1 MGSERERASL
11 WREQI
16 EPHMGIPV
24 LGSDTRKSPLSWF
37 ENQWTNRRALRNLDS
52 AWEKCACAVYYWK
65 WWRRQ
70 IATIQ
75 DPSQFLMTTLACQ
88 APTLAPLPLVQ
99 LPTRAKAAVLR
110 RVGSCGKQSCG
121 KQSWDLHLNGAY
133 ILKYKKE
140 KLLLYSGTWLIGYC
154 TLNKIWPLYH
164 GLCDLVLVCLSNLM
178 GYYSFSTWVFFWA
191 RGLCNHRSPLPE
203 MLLLKV
209 FAWLASS

>member
-1 MGSERERASL
+1 MGSERELPCGGNRLNHILS
-11 WREQI
+11 
-16 EPHMGIPV
+16 IPV

-52 AWEKCACAVYYWK
+52 AWEKCACAVHYWK

-99 LPTRAKAAVLR
+99 LPTRVKAAVLR
-110 RVGSCGKQSCG
+110 RVGSCG

-140 KLLLYSGTWLIGYC
+140 KLLLYSVTWLICYC
-154 TLNKIWPLYH
+154 TLNKIWTLYH
-164 GLCDLVLVCLSNLM
+164 GLCDLVLICLSNLI
-178 GYYSFSTWVFFWA
+178 GYYSFSMWVFFWT

-203 MLLLKV
+203 MLSLKV